1 MKRLT
6 AALAALIL
14 AFPASA
20 RAQSSVLQGGPWT
33 QGHPLMYSSPSSF
46 GEPVVQDPGPA
57 GGGLAGQG
65 LSEILQTNQGTGSA
79 PYAGTG
85 TGPLGTHDCHYDGP
99 ITGPYHYLCFDANAN
114 GGGLILYGAAG
125 GASAIPLYL
134 NINGSQIPIQIGL
147 GGGNVTGPVSS
158 TVGHLATWGNALGT
172 SLVDSPISSSALA
185 AVALPLYSTTPATG
199 ALLTGH
205 DIGGTGVP
213 AALLNPLYST
223 TPATGAL
230 LTGHD
235 IGGAGVTTVLTTATN
250 ATGGIMPQPSPWVAG
265 NSVKVG
271 GSGGVADAGYV
282 AMSSTF
288 PTGVSGT
295 VNSGGIPYFNSTLQ
309 MSSSGAL
316 TQNGVVYGGGAGA
329 APNATAAGSLGQ
341 LLVGTAGAPAFKTP
355 ATYSSVGLSNPTGT
369 TNTTGV
375 MMGLGAQ
382 GASITPTFS
391 GRVLLIYTGILA
403 SNSGTAY
410 THIVYTY
417 YGTGGAPANGAA
429 LTGTQVNSQG
439 PNFNSSVNMGISV
452 IGVVTGLAVGTTYWL
467 DIALKSGNS
476 GATINAYYNNIQAI
490 EF

>member
-1 MKRLT
+1 MRKKLLIFLAFLWACSAAAQVVIPGNTNVYFCPTQSPGTNNTFCASTAFVQNALT
-6 AALAALIL
+6 A
-14 AFPASA
+14 
-20 RAQSSVLQGGPWT
+20 
-33 QGHPLMYSSPSSF
+33 
-46 GEPVVQDPGPA
+46 
-57 GGGLAGQG
+57 
-65 LSEILQTNQGTGSA
+65 
-79 PYAGTG
+79 
-85 TGPLGTHDCHYDGP
+85 
-99 ITGPYHYLCFDANAN
+99 
-114 GGGLILYGAAG
+114 
-125 GASAIPLYL
+125 
-134 NINGSQIPIQIGL
+134 IGL
-147 GGGNVTGPVSS
+147 GP
-158 TVGHLATWGNALGT
+158 LAT
-172 SLVDSPISSSALA
+172 LVPGS
-185 AVALPLYSTTPATG
+185 
-199 ALLTGH
+199 
-205 DIGGTGVP
+205 
-213 AALLNPLYST
+213 N
-223 TPATGAL
+223 
-230 LTGHD
+230 
-235 IGGAGVTTVLTTATN
+235 VTTVLTTATN

-403 SNSGTAY
+403 SNSGTTY

>member
-1 MKRLT
+1 MIAT
-6 AALAALIL
+6 TT
-14 AFPASA
+14 
-20 RAQSSVLQGGPWT
+20 AQS
-33 QGHPLMYSSPSSF
+33 
-46 GEPVVQDPGPA
+46 
-57 GGGLAGQG
+57 
-65 LSEILQTNQGTGSA
+65 
-79 PYAGTG
+79 
-85 TGPLGTHDCHYDGP
+85 
-99 ITGPYHYLCFDANAN
+99 YHYLCFDANAN

-403 SNSGTAY
+403 SNSGTTY